1 MIALG
6 LAQQLS
12 RIRKIYHCYFRVA
25 ARYLFRGIR
34 YTTVGVPSD
43 ELNDMIWDNPGG
55 SRRPN
60 ERVTAIPH
68 GG

>member
-1 MIALG
+1 M
-6 LAQQLS
+6 
-12 RIRKIYHCYFRVA
+12 RKIVE
-25 ARYLFRGIR
+25 LLS
-34 YTTVGVPSD
+34 YTTVGLPSD

-68 GG
+68 EG